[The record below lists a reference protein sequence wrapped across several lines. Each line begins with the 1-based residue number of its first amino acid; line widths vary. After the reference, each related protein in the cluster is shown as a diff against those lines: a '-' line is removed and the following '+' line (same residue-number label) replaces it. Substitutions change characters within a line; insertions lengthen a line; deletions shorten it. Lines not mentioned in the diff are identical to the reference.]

1 MADYPTP
8 PGDSLEP
15 IIAKIRDLQRQL
27 TELARPSG
35 TSIGSLVDQVQAK
48 LADLETTVIAA
59 TDSYLSSGTVNMT
72 NISASGSITAS
83 GSVTASS
90 QVNAVGSLRSVGAF
104 NTDITV
110 YPGARQTVWQNNN
123 GIFGYAPST
132 EVKKTNIRS
141 VPFTAENVRACT
153 PSMFAYIT
161 QLEIRDNPD
170 NEFYDPEYEV
180 PDEAGL
186 FAEDLIRNGLESFV
200 IYDSDGVTPAGV
212 DYAGFGAVANLVAV
226 RDLHER
232 LTRLETA

>member
-1 MADYPTP
+1 
-8 PGDSLEP
+8 
-15 IIAKIRDLQRQL
+15 
-27 TELARPSG
+27 
-35 TSIGSLVDQVQAK
+35 
-48 LADLETTVIAA
+48 
-59 TDSYLSSGTVNMT
+59 
-72 NISASGSITAS
+72 
-83 GSVTASS
+83 
-90 QVNAVGSLRSVGAF
+90 
-104 NTDITV
+104 
-110 YPGARQTVWQNNN
+110 
-123 GIFGYAPST
+123 
-132 EVKKTNIRS
+132 
-141 VPFTAENVRACT
+141 
-153 PSMFAYIT
+153 MFAYIT

>member
-1 MADYPTP
+1 MAGYPTP

-104 NTDITV
+104 NTYITV

>member
-1 MADYPTP
+1 MAGYPTP